1 MLDKKKIIY
10 MIIFT
15 IFCIGLAYLLYRVF
29 FAPEKTI
36 APPTQTGSELS
47 PGQFPSAD
55 DSDNI
60 PPSETTINTL
70 PISPTSPTTET
81 ERKIIQPRIITPQV
95 KKEIDS
101 SIMNVTRDKTGKAK
115 FYDQSD
121 GKFYRLNSNGEIEAL
136 SETTFYDVDSV
147 TWSSINNEAILE
159 YPDGSNIYYNFD
171 TKKQV
176 TLPKHWED
184 FSFSG
189 TGDKIA
195 AKSLGF
201 SEENQWLITSDA
213 EGKNIKLIEPMG
225 ANADKVEVNWSPS
238 NQVVALSRT
247 GEALG
252 SDRQQILLVGL
263 NGENFQGL
271 IVEGR
276 GLVDQW
282 SPQGEKLLYSVYNAR
297 NDYQPELWVVN
308 AYGDQIGTN
317 RRLLGLNTWADKCT
331 FENERFVYCGVPSFL
346 ETGAGFARQIA
357 DYTTDKLI
365 KIDLESGIKTEIPLN
380 SSHTIDTIFLD
391 STNENIYFTDKSQN
405 GLFSIEL

>member
-1 MLDKKKIIY
+1 
-10 MIIFT
+10 
-15 IFCIGLAYLLYRVF
+15 
-29 FAPEKTI
+29 
-36 APPTQTGSELS
+36 
-47 PGQFPSAD
+47 
-55 DSDNI
+55 
-60 PPSETTINTL
+60 
-70 PISPTSPTTET
+70 
-81 ERKIIQPRIITPQV
+81 
-95 KKEIDS
+95 
-101 SIMNVTRDKTGKAK
+101 
-115 FYDQSD
+115 
-121 GKFYRLNSNGEIEAL
+121 
-136 SETTFYDVDSV
+136 
-147 TWSSINNEAILE
+147 
-159 YPDGSNIYYNFD
+159 
-171 TKKQV
+171 
-176 TLPKHWED
+176 
-184 FSFSG
+184 
-189 TGDKIA
+189 
-195 AKSLGF
+195 
-201 SEENQWLITSDA
+201 
-213 EGKNIKLIEPMG
+213 MG

>member
-1 MLDKKKIIY
+1 MLDKKKLIY
-10 MIIFT
+10 IIIFT
-15 IFCIGLAYLLYRVF
+15 IICLGLGYLLYLVF
-29 FAPEKTI
+29 FAPEKTV
-36 APPTQTGSELS
+36 APPTQIGGEVS
-47 PGQFPSAD
+47 PGQFPSAGEGE
-55 DSDNI
+55 
-60 PPSETTINTL
+60 PTLPGEPTITTL
-70 PISPTSPTTET
+70 PISPTIPTTKEIT
-81 ERKIIQPRIITPQV
+81 EPRITSPQV

-101 SIMNVTRDKTGKAK
+101 SIMSVTSDKTGKAK
-115 FYDQSD
+115 FYDQTD
-121 GKFYRLNSNGEIEAL
+121 GKFYRLNSNGEIETL
-136 SETTFYDVDSV
+136 SETTFYDVNNV
-147 TWSSINNEAILE
+147 TWSGINNEAILE

-271 IVEGR
+271 VVEGR

-297 NDYQPELWVVN
+297 NDYKPELWVVN

-317 RRLLGLNTWADKCT
+317 RRLLALNTWADKCT
-331 FENERFVYCGVPSFL
+331 FANERFVYCGVPTNL

-380 SSHTIDTIFLD
+380 SSHSIDTIFLD
-391 STNENIYFTDKSQN
+391 STNKNIYFTDKSQS